1 MHMTNNFS
9 LAGMVMATIFFKG
22 QSQPS
27 CLKIIFPPKLIANPS
42 TGIQIWRQNLTAN
55 QEAADKSRLVCFLDT
70 AWPCLH
76 QCTKKLVSLETKT
89 KLDPSGG
96 GKGGL
101 ISKL

>member
-27 CLKIIFPPKLIANPS
+27 CLKIIFPPKLRANPS

-70 AWPCLH
+70 AWPCLFSAF
-76 QCTKKLVSLETKT
+76 LVSMEEGHLAV
-89 KLDPSGG
+89 
-96 GKGGL
+96 
-101 ISKL
+101 ISHLKNSVS